1 MSSGARLHN
10 TVEFDSVPTPEWFL
24 SIFEAFHDPYPL
36 GCDVIVEPPDEPTQI
51 FCNPG
56 YSRKEEAAQRCI
68 EWHKA
73 GHFVVLL
80 VPIESSTRFAKTLIQ
95 YGCERMFFE
104 RRIFPNCRGVELLVL
119 TGSGSGR

>member
-1 MSSGARLHN
+1 MASRVHN

-24 SIFEAFHDPYPL
+24 SIFRDWHDPHPL
-36 GCDVIVEPPDEPTQI
+36 GCTGVIEPPPICDWQGPTRI

-56 YSRKEEAAQRCI
+56 YSRKEEAARRCI

-73 GHFVVLL
+73 GHQVVML
-80 VPIESSTRFAKTLIQ
+80 VPIESSTQFAKTLIQ

-119 TGSGSGR
+119 TGR